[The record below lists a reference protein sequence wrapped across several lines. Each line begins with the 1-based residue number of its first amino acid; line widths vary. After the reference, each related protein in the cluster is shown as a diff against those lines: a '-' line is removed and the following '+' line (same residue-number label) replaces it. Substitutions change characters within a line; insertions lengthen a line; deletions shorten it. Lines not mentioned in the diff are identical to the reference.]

1 MNLTE
6 ASDIVLTLDAGGTN
20 FVFAAMR
27 AGREVVKPVHL
38 PAETMDLSRCLE
50 LIVSGFEQL
59 RRDVDDEISAI
70 SFAFPGPADY
80 HSGIIGDLT
89 NLPAFR
95 GGVALGP
102 MLRAHFG
109 VPVHINNDGNLFAY
123 GEATAGFLPLINDK
137 LARHGSVRRHHSL
150 FGVTL
155 GTGFG
160 GGWVFNGQM
169 YIGDTASGAE
179 VNLLAHPEFPD
190 RFIESS
196 LSIGGLCDGYA
207 TLAGEDR
214 PSSLTPRDIAEIARG
229 RGPGNQ
235 AAAIRSY
242 KDFGRILG
250 YALASVATITDAPV
264 VIGGGLAASYDLFIE
279 DTMDYLNGSIKDRSG
294 RAMDRLE
301 SKFLNW
307 EDEYRRSEFLYDQ
320 FVPLVVPG
328 SGVRISYSP
337 QRKLVLGRSVLGTSQ
352 AIALGAY
359 AYALHMKDR
368 L

>member
-20 FVFAAMR
+20 FVFAAMQ
-27 AGREVVKPVHL
+27 AGREVSESIHL
-38 PAETMDLSRCLE
+38 PAETVDLSRCLE

-59 RRDVDDEISAI
+59 REGVGGEIAAI

-80 HSGIIGDLT
+80 RSGIIGDLT

-123 GEATAGFLPLINDK
+123 GEAVTGLLPLINDE
-137 LARHGSVRRHHSL
+137 LERHGSVRRYHSL

-190 RFIESS
+190 YFVESS
-196 LSIGGLCDGYA
+196 LSIGGLCDRYA
-207 TLAGEDR
+207 ALAGEGTS
-214 PSSLTPRDIAEIARG
+214 SSLTPRDIAEIARG
-229 RGPGNQ
+229 RKPGDQ

-242 KDFGRILG
+242 RDFGRILG
-250 YALASVATITDAPV
+250 FALASVATITDAPV
-264 VIGGGLAASYDLFIE
+264 VIGGGLAASYDLFIG
-279 DTMDYLNGSIKDRSG
+279 DAMDYLNGSIKDRSG
-294 RAMDRLE
+294 RSMDRLE
-301 SKFLNW
+301 SKVLNW
-307 EDEYRRSEFLYDQ
+307 EDEYQRSEFLHDQ
-320 FVPLVVPG
+320 FIPLVVPG
-328 SGVRISYSP
+328 SGIRVSYSP
-337 QRKLVLGRSVLGTSQ
+337 HRKLILGRSVLGTSR
-352 AIALGAY
+352 AVSLGAY
-359 AYALHMKDR
+359 AYALHMKDKV
-368 L
+368 